1 MIGTCQ
7 VSGDT
12 GMPLVEYKGVF
23 MIAQIKAERE
33 RHAVKPTAGDIYRDN
48 KEQFDK
54 WTGA

>member
-12 GMPLVEYKGVF
+12 GMPLVEYDGVF

-33 RHAVKPTAGDIYRDN
+33 RHDVRPTDGDIYREN
-48 KEQFDK
+48 KKQFDK